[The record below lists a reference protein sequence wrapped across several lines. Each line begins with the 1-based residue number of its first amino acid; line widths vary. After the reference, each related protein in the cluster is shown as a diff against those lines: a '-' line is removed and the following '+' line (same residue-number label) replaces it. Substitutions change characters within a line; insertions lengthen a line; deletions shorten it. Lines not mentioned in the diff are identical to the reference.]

1 MKRCV
6 DIGVNT
12 EPEAVKQ
19 ESEAVDA
26 GAMKM
31 QRGQA
36 VNHGGWAVNA
46 EFVVTDG
53 RIVNIE
59 LLSTG
64 L

>member
-1 MKRCV
+1 M
-6 DIGVNT
+6 NT